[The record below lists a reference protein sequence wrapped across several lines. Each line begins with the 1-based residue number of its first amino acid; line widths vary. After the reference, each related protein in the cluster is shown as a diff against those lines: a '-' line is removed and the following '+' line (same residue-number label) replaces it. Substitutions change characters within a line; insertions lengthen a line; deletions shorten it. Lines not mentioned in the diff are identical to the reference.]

1 MNRRKILMASGAA
14 GVLLLGGG
22 VGFRLLGGGAEAGP
36 LSPDHLAREVRDRA
50 GERVQLASVS
60 EVGPD
65 EHILGD
71 PDAPITIIEYS
82 SLTCPHCASFHRNTL
97 PQLKEEWIDT
107 GRARVVYRHYPLDQA
122 ALRAAMV
129 TNCLEGRRFFALIE
143 MLFEQ
148 QRQWSRADEPMR
160 QLARMA
166 SMAGMDGDTFDRC
179 VNDRAEAERIVEK
192 QTQARDEIGVQS
204 TPSFYIE
211 GQLVSGAQPF
221 DAFDRILRNA
231 ES

>member
-1 MNRRKILMASGAA
+1 MNRRKILIASGAA
-14 GVLLLGGG
+14 GALLLSGGAG
-22 VGFRLLGGGAEAGP
+22 LKLLGGGAEARP
-36 LSPDHLAREVRDRA
+36 LSPDTLARDVRERA
-50 GERVQLASVS
+50 GQRVQLASVS
-60 EVGPD
+60 EVGSD
-65 EHILGD
+65 DHILGD

-107 GRARVVYRHYPLDQA
+107 GRARLVYRHYPLDQA
-122 ALRAAMV
+122 ALRAAMM
-129 TNCLEGRRFFALIE
+129 TNCLEGRRFFGMIE

-148 QRQWSRADEPMR
+148 QRQWSRADEPIR

-166 SMAGMDGDTFDRC
+166 SMAGMDQETFEKC

-192 QTQARDEIGVQS
+192 QTKARDEIGIQS
-204 TPSFYIE
+204 TPSFYIDGE
-211 GQLVSGAQPF
+211 VVAGAQPF
-221 DAFDRILRNA
+221 EEFDRILKEA